1 MDTFDNLARYKIFL
15 SVAENKSISRAAA
28 SLYISQ
34 PAVSMAVRK
43 LEENLNTT
51 LFIRKSKGVEL
62 TEKGKFLYDSAKKAF
77 LMLSDAEKSLRF
89 PAKTGYLRM
98 ASSNVLCKHFLMPYL
113 KEFSRLY
120 PHTELS
126 ITCTPSVEAY
136 AMLEEG
142 TIDLALGVKP
152 RNLGTSVYRSL
163 GKIEYIFVCTPPYR
177 EKLHCGN
184 DEIFDYANIMLLDQ
198 DNVSRKH
205 VNAYYAKN
213 NIIPLRILEVNEM
226 DMLIEFAKMG
236 IGVSCVVK
244 QFVERELEA
253 GELVEVALSNPIP
266 PREIGFLYQEIRPFN
281 ENILKFLDV
290 LCIMNEKAE
299 GSTEENDGDGNYEY
313 RI

>member
-77 LMLSDAEKSLRF
+77 LMLSDAEKSLRS

-113 KEFSRLY
+113 KRFSGLY
-120 PHTELS
+120 PDTDLT
-126 ITCTPSVEAY
+126 ITCTSSVEAY
-136 AMLEEG
+136 AMLSACR
-142 TIDLALGVKP
+142 IDLALVVRPEDPGI
-152 RNLGTSVYRSL
+152 SVYHPL
-163 GKIEYIFVCTPPYR
+163 GAIEYIFVCTAAYR
-177 EKLHCGN
+177 ERWACAD
-184 DEIFDYANIMLLDQ
+184 DEIFGYANIMLLDK
-198 DNVSRKH
+198 DNISRQH
-205 VNAYYAKN
+205 INVYYAKN
-213 NIIPLRILEVNEM
+213 GIIPWHILEVNEM
-226 DMLIEFAKMG
+226 DLLIEFAKMG

-244 QFVERELEA
+244 QFVEQELESGA
-253 GELVEVALSNPIP
+253 LVEIELSEPVP
-266 PREIGFLYQEIRPFN
+266 PREIGFLYNDIQPFN
-281 ENILKFLDV
+281 ENILKFIYVDP
-290 LCIMNEKAE
+290 IH
-299 GSTEENDGDGNYEY
+299 G
-313 RI
+313 